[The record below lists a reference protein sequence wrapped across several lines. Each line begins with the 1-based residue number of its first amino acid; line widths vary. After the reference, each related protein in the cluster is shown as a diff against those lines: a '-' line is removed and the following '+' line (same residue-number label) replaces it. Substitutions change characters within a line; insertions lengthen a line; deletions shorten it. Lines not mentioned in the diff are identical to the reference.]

1 MKEEITRI
9 MKLVQEGKL
18 SPEDAAELIEAFGGS
33 KEEPTSEESDATE
46 ASVDEAEP
54 KGDAKTGEDPFS
66 RLIGG
71 IEKIGKDVSTSINW
85 KDIADQVRSGVN
97 KGAEAIKIAM
107 DDAAKGRGPFSSVF
121 GHQTKRHYDL
131 PLDVPEG
138 KILRLEG
145 ISGNV
150 FVEGGHEIGS
160 VSIDA
165 TFRAYNEE
173 EAQKA
178 ADRYLPLLEENDQSV
193 SLRHGETEK
202 LTADVVIRTKTG
214 VPVEAKITSGEVK
227 VFKTGGSVRISSVSG
242 DVEVREVEG
251 TVEVNV
257 VSGDVLI
264 EDAKASIL
272 TVESKSGDI
281 HLTKVSGSLNVRTSS
296 GDVMARN
303 CSARTFSVEAA
314 SGDVDLDI
322 SQPVEG
328 AINVRTVS
336 GSIKIDV
343 PDGSDARVML
353 STLRGS
359 VSTSI
364 ELLDET
370 QEKLTIN
377 GRLGEGS
384 GSIDASAVNGDVHLG
399 LRDSGSD

>member
-1 MKEEITRI
+1 MTADEH
-9 MKLVQEGKL
+9 KLILSLVKQGLPQLEFLRQFRGATDPAKL
-18 SPEDAAELIEAFGGS
+18 TASLLEDAFTNRNADDVEYALMVGF
-33 KEEPTSEESDATE
+33 TFVFSDA
-46 ASVDEAEP
+46 
-54 KGDAKTGEDPFS
+54 
-66 RLIGG
+66 R
-71 IEKIGKDVSTSINW
+71 
-85 KDIADQVRSGVN
+85 
-97 KGAEAIKIAM
+97 
-107 DDAAKGRGPFSSVF
+107 
-121 GHQTKRHYDL
+121 
-131 PLDVPEG
+131 
-138 KILRLEG
+138 
-145 ISGNV
+145 
-150 FVEGGHEIGS
+150 
-160 VSIDA
+160 
-165 TFRAYNEE
+165 
-173 EAQKA
+173 
-178 ADRYLPLLEENDQSV
+178 
-193 SLRHGETEK
+193 
-202 LTADVVIRTKTG
+202 ADVVIRTKTG

-257 VSGDVLI
+257 VSGDVRI

-399 LRDSGSD
+399 LRASGRD

>member
-18 SPEDAAELIEAFGGS
+18 SPEDAAELIEAFGGASGESSDEPASES
-33 KEEPTSEESDATE
+33 KSEATDQESE
-46 ASVDEAEP
+46 KEVE
-54 KGDAKTGEDPFS
+54 GPFIK
-66 RLIGG
+66 LIAG
-71 IEKIGKDVSTSINW
+71 IEKIGKEVSISMDW

-97 KGAEAIKIAM
+97 KGAEAIKVAM

-121 GHQTKRHYDL
+121 GHNAKRHYDL
-131 PLDVPEG
+131 PLDVPSG

-150 FVEGGHEIGS
+150 FIEGGHDVGS

-193 SLRHGETEK
+193 TLRHGETEN
-202 LTADVVIRTKTG
+202 LTADVVIRTKKG

-227 VFKTGGSVRISSVSG
+227 VYKTGGSVRVTSVSG
-242 DVEVREVEG
+242 DVEVRDVEG
-251 TVEVNV
+251 TVEVSV
-257 VSGDVLI
+257 VSGDVRI
-264 EDAKASIL
+264 EDAAASIM

-281 HLTKVSGSLNVRTSS
+281 NLARVSGSLNVRTSS
-296 GDVMARN
+296 GDVRAQN
-303 CSARTFSVEAA
+303 CGARTFSVEAA
-314 SGDVDLDI
+314 SGDVTLDI
-322 SQPVEG
+322 NQPVEG

-336 GSIKIDV
+336 GDIKIDV

-353 STLRGS
+353 ATLRGA

-364 ELLDET
+364 DLQDET
-370 QEKLTIN
+370 LEKLTIT
-377 GRLGEGS
+377 GRLGEGP

-399 LRDSGSD
+399 LRDSSQD